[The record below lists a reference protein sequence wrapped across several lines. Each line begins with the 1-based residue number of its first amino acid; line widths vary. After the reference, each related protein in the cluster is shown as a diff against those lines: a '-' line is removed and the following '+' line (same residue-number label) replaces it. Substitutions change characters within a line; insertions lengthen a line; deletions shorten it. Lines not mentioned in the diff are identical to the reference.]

1 MATASLLD
9 RMPGIVTPDD
19 AAELCTAVLGADLT
33 AYLAGAGSVD
43 ELHRWRRDPAA
54 ADPLFCTR
62 VAAAADV
69 VDTFAAYNRISLAG
83 AWLRGVDPQ
92 LGIPARVLRFAAAD
106 RTAIK
111 DLVAAATAA
120 ASA

>member
-1 MATASLLD
+1 MATVSLVD

-19 AAELCTAVLGADLT
+19 ATALCVAVLGADLT
-33 AYLAGAGSVD
+33 AYLAGAGSVG
-43 ELHRWRRDPAA
+43 ELERWRADPAA
-54 ADPLFCTR
+54 AGHLFRVR

-69 VDTFAAYNRISLAG
+69 IDAFAACNRVSLAA
-83 AWLRGVDPQ
+83 AWLREVDPE
-92 LGIPARVLRFAAAD
+92 LGIPAKVLRYSAAD

-111 DLVAAATAA
+111 DVVAAATAA

>member
-1 MATASLLD
+1 MASVSLLD
-9 RMPGIVTPDD
+9 PVPGITTPDD
-19 AAELCTAVLGADLT
+19 AAALCVTVLGADLT

-43 ELHRWRRDPAA
+43 ELDRWRAEPTA
-54 ADPLFCTR
+54 ADHLFGVR

-69 VDTFAAYNRISLAG
+69 IDTFAAYNRISLAG
-83 AWLRGVDPQ
+83 AWLREVDPE
-92 LGIPARVLRFAAAD
+92 LGIPAKVLRYSAAD